1 MNKNDS
7 TILLS
12 GGEIALWTDDDRSI
26 HIKAVTSFG
35 DPVELNAE
43 EARELAEA
51 LVRLAS
57 AVD

>member
-1 MNKNDS
+1 MNENDE

-26 HIKAVTSFG
+26 HIKAVTPFG

-51 LVRLAS
+51 LTKLAS